1 MAKNGFF
8 DNPGPADGS
17 LADGS
22 LAVSRPA
29 GHKNP
34 ADALMTPARP
44 PNAFPESPAREDTV
58 GWIQFYRQV
67 WRHFQNM
74 TEPDR
79 LGRQWALRMTNS
91 TVGPCWLHTH
101 GSLWGFSVMQKQ
113 AVQQG
118 LQPERPGCRTFHRQT
133 LQATRL
139 SGGSL
144 AGDLRQPSAGL
155 PSARKPRCAGQDIEP
170 FPGESGTPKPSCP
183 ADDSWQMDL
192 F

>member
-1 MAKNGFF
+1 MVKNGFF

-118 LQPERPGCRTFHRQT
+118 FQPERPAACKAAACKACSQQVFQTEGPAGRIFSSASQRT
-133 LQATRL
+133 
-139 SGGSL
+139 
-144 AGDLRQPSAGL
+144 
-155 PSARKPRCAGQDIEP
+155 KP

>member
-1 MAKNGFF
+1 
-8 DNPGPADGS
+8 
-17 LADGS
+17 
-22 LAVSRPA
+22 
-29 GHKNP
+29 
-34 ADALMTPARP
+34 MTPARP
-44 PNAFPESPAREDTV
+44 QNAFPESPAREDTV

-67 WRHFQNM
+67 WRHFQDM

-91 TVGPCWLHTH
+91 TVEPCWLHTH

-118 LQPERPGCRTFHRQT
+118 LPPVRLAASKSFSQQVFQTESPAGGIFSSASQRT
-133 LQATRL
+133 
-139 SGGSL
+139 
-144 AGDLRQPSAGL
+144 
-155 PSARKPRCAGQDIEP
+155 KP
-170 FPGESGTPKPSCP
+170 FPGESGSPSVSPREKASCP